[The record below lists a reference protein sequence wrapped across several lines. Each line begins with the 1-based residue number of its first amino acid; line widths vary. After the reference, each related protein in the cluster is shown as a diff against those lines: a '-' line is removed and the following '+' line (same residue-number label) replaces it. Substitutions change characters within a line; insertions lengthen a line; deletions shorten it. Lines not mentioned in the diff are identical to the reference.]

1 MRITS
6 AIKQKNNPNMIQI
19 YIDYSYAFSIPE
31 EEYLRLNLY
40 EKEEIDLEEIKFIRE
55 EVNVKFAKQRALR
68 MLATRYRTEYE
79 IKEKLLDLGFDYEFV
94 AEAILQLKS
103 MGYINDRLFATKYI
117 SDRLKLKPRSKK
129 ALCFEL
135 SKKGVS
141 SDIIEQVIDEFE
153 IDESVIAYR
162 LARKKYGKYNIDDS
176 KIQRRIVSFLS
187 HKGFS
192 FTIIKGVLEQMKE
205 DKSG

>member
-19 YIDYSYAFSIPE
+19 YIDDSYAFSIPE

-103 MGYINDRLFATKYI
+103 MGYINDRFLLLNTY
-117 SDRLKLKPRSKK
+117 P
-129 ALCFEL
+129 
-135 SKKGVS
+135 
-141 SDIIEQVIDEFE
+141 ID
-153 IDESVIAYR
+153 
-162 LARKKYGKYNIDDS
+162 
-176 KIQRRIVSFLS
+176 
-187 HKGFS
+187 
-192 FTIIKGVLEQMKE
+192 
-205 DKSG
+205 

>member
-1 MRITS
+1 M
-6 AIKQKNNPNMIQI
+6 
-19 YIDYSYAFSIPE
+19 F
-31 EEYLRLNLY
+31 
-40 EKEEIDLEEIKFIRE
+40 
-55 EVNVKFAKQRALR
+55 
-68 MLATRYRTEYE
+68 RT
-79 IKEKLLDLGFDYEFV
+79 
-94 AEAILQLKS
+94 
-103 MGYINDRLFATKYI
+103 
-117 SDRLKLKPRSKK
+117 
-129 ALCFEL
+129 FE
-135 SKKGVS
+135 KGVS